1 MKLKKMLTTVVA
13 AALLMG
19 NMTIPTFAEQTG
31 RVDGTYTAKSTM
43 LAQGKTTLSMC
54 DPLFVE
60 TADITISGDNAVI
73 KSYVAFPV
81 PAFPEDGKEG
91 TVQNVSLSYQ
101 GQNYDAVLDLET
113 KPLKPMKKTVP
124 LFGTTEG
131 KEISTEIVSF
141 TVPKAALDEEVL
153 TVSAYVGVVMHSN
166 VKFDLKLENIKLVK
180 AAEGGE
186 DKPGKND
193 RSLTVKA
200 TVAAT
205 QSTYTVTIPEAISM
219 GELKLKQDNEKNYDV
234 KVDIEAGNDAG
245 YVKISAADQGE
256 LKAGGSSIAFRNNF
270 GTKEFR
276 QSGTESATLSV
287 LAKDLKNKKP
297 GDYTGTTVFHIEYL
311 TA

>member
-1 MKLKKMLTTVVA
+1 
-13 AALLMG
+13 
-19 NMTIPTFAEQTG
+19 
-31 RVDGTYTAKSTM
+31 
-43 LAQGKTTLSMC
+43 
-54 DPLFVE
+54 
-60 TADITISGDNAVI
+60 
-73 KSYVAFPV
+73 
-81 PAFPEDGKEG
+81 
-91 TVQNVSLSYQ
+91 
-101 GQNYDAVLDLET
+101 
-113 KPLKPMKKTVP
+113 
-124 LFGTTEG
+124 
-131 KEISTEIVSF
+131 
-141 TVPKAALDEEVL
+141 
-153 TVSAYVGVVMHSN
+153 MHSN